1 MKRLI
6 GVMVSFCV
14 LLVSLS
20 AMEARLVEAF
30 PNQVE
35 ISWDAVKGAV
45 WYDLYLDNQPMKRV
59 KAPTLSQRLGSN
71 EESLRS
77 NREYQAIVA
86 ARTAKNETLAA
97 TQIPVRTTSWAGHY
111 YWVNLTS
118 DDNGGK
124 CKNLHMEVRDS
135 SGELEMYGYFSDVS
149 DKAVKIF
156 PLMPISE
163 EYPQFEYQG
172 DGEVEFAYR
181 SNASA
186 FNTTNFEPKSWK
198 IVELERKNASL
209 RTKISTKVGIFSFK
223 TESLLVLEVSE
234 SGEKR
239 VLFHN
244 TGDGLASSGI
254 FKSPNPG
261 EKGVF
266 VFVEK
271 GSLADIPK
279 K

>member
-1 MKRLI
+1 MKRLVV
-6 GVMVSFCV
+6 VMLSIFV
-14 LLVSLS
+14 LLPSLS
-20 AMEARLVEAF
+20 AMEARLIGSY

-77 NREYQAIVA
+77 NSEYQVLVA
-86 ARTAKNETLAA
+86 ARTAKNETLAV
-97 TQIPVRTTSWAGHY
+97 TQISVRTTSWAGHY
-111 YWVNLTS
+111 FWVNLTF
-118 DDNGGK
+118 DDNGGR
-124 CKNLHMEVRDS
+124 CRNLHLEVRDS
-135 SGELEMYGYFSDVS
+135 SGELEMYGYFPDDL

-156 PLMPISE
+156 PLLPIAE
-163 EYPQFEYQG
+163 EYPQFKYRG
-172 DGEVEFAYR
+172 DGDVEIAYR
-181 SNASA
+181 SNASV

-198 IVELERKNASL
+198 IVELERKNSSL
-209 RTKISTKVGIFSFK
+209 RTKVSTKVGMLSFN
-223 TESLLVLEVSE
+223 TESFLVFEVSQA
-234 SGEKR
+234 GEKR

-261 EKGVF
+261 ENGVF

>member
-1 MKRLI
+1 MKRPLV
-6 GVMVSFCV
+6 VMFSFFV
-14 LLVSLS
+14 LLSSLS
-20 AMEARLVEAF
+20 AMEVRLLSSF
-30 PNQVE
+30 PNQME

-59 KAPTLSQRLGSN
+59 KAPTLSQILGSN
-71 EESLRS
+71 EESLES
-77 NREYQAIVA
+77 NREYQVLVA

-111 YWVNLTS
+111 FWVNLTS

-124 CKNLHMEVRDS
+124 CKNLHLEVRDS
-135 SGELEMYGYFSDVS
+135 SGDLEMYGYFSGAS

-156 PLMPISE
+156 PLLPFAE
-163 EYPQFEYQG
+163 EYPQIAYQG
-172 DGEVEFAYR
+172 DGDVEFAYR
-181 SNASA
+181 SNASV

-198 IVELERKNASL
+198 IIELERKNSSL
-209 RTKISTKVGIFSFK
+209 RTKISTKVGILNFK
-223 TESLLVLEVSE
+223 TESLFVCEVSQA
-234 SGEKR
+234 GEKR

-244 TGDGLASSGI
+244 TGDGLASTGI

-261 EKGVF
+261 ENGVF

-271 GSLADIPK
+271 GSLADISK

>member
-1 MKRLI
+1 MFSLYI
-6 GVMVSFCV
+6 
-14 LLVSLS
+14 LLSSLS
-20 AMEARLVEAF
+20 AMEARLLDSF

-45 WYDLYLDNQPMKRV
+45 WYDLYLDNQPIKRV
-59 KAPTLSQRLGSN
+59 KAPHLSQVLGSN
-71 EESLRS
+71 EESLES

-86 ARTAKNETLAA
+86 ARTVKNVTLSAM
-97 TQIPVRTTSWAGHY
+97 QISVRTTSWAGHY
-111 YWVNLTS
+111 FWENFTD

-124 CKNLHMEVRDS
+124 CKNLHFEVRDAT
-135 SGELEMYGYFSDVS
+135 GELELYSYFSDAP

-156 PLMPISE
+156 PLMHIAE

-172 DGEVEFAYR
+172 DGDVEFAYR
-181 SNASA
+181 SNASV
-186 FNTTNFEPKSWK
+186 FNTTNIEPKSWK
-198 IVELERKNASL
+198 IVELERKNSSL

-223 TESLLVLEVSE
+223 TESLLIFEVSE
-234 SGEKR
+234 AGGKR

-244 TGDGLASSGI
+244 TGDGLASIGI

-261 EKGVF
+261 ENGVF

>member
-1 MKRLI
+1 MKRLVV
-6 GVMVSFCV
+6 VMFSVSV
-14 LLVSLS
+14 LLSSLS
-20 AMEARLVEAF
+20 AMEVRLLDSF

-59 KAPTLSQRLGSN
+59 KATTLSQSLGSN
-71 EESLRS
+71 EESLES

-86 ARTAKNETLAA
+86 ARNAKNVTLSAA
-97 TQIPVRTTSWAGHY
+97 QIPVRTTSWAGHY

-124 CKNLHMEVRDS
+124 CKNLHLEVRDTT
-135 SGELEMYGYFSDVS
+135 GELELFGYFSDIS
-149 DKAVKIF
+149 DEAVKIF
-156 PLMPISE
+156 PLMPIAQ
-163 EYPQFEYQG
+163 EYPRFEYHG
-172 DGEVEFAYR
+172 DGDVEFAYR
-181 SNASA
+181 SNAWT
-186 FNTTNFEPKSWK
+186 FNSTNIEPKSWK
-198 IVELERKNASL
+198 ILELERKNSSL
-209 RTKISTKVGIFSFK
+209 RTKISTKVGIFSFT
-223 TESLLVLEVSE
+223 TESLLVFEVSDA
-234 SGEKR
+234 GEKR

-261 EKGVF
+261 ENGVF
-266 VFVEK
+266 VFMEK

-279 K
+279 

>member
-1 MKRLI
+1 MKRLAA
-6 GVMVSFCV
+6 VMVFFSI
-14 LLVSLS
+14 LLSSLS
-20 AMEARLVEAF
+20 AMEARLLGSF

-59 KAPTLSQRLGSN
+59 KAPTLCQTLGSN
-71 EESLRS
+71 EESLES
-77 NREYQAIVA
+77 NRKYQVIVT
-86 ARTAKNETLAA
+86 ARNEKNETLAS

-111 YWVNLTS
+111 FWVNLTD

-124 CKNLHMEVRDS
+124 CRNLHLEVRDS
-135 SGELEMYGYFSDVS
+135 SGELEMYGYFPDLS

-156 PLMPISE
+156 PLLPIAE
-163 EYPQFEYQG
+163 EYPQFEYRG

-181 SNASA
+181 SNASV
-186 FNTTNFEPKSWK
+186 FNTTNLEPKSWK
-198 IVELERKNASL
+198 IVELERKNSSL
-209 RTKISTKVGIFSFK
+209 RTKISTKVGIFYFK
-223 TESLLVLEVSE
+223 AESLLAFEVSE
-234 SGEKR
+234 TGEKR

-244 TGDGLASSGI
+244 TGDGLASTGI

-261 EKGVF
+261 ENGVF

-271 GSLADIPK
+271 GRLADIPK